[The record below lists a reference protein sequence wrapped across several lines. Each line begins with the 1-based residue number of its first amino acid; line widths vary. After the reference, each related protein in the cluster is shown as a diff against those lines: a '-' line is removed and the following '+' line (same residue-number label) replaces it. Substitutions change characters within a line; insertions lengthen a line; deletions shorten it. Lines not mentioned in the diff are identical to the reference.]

1 MYCICSEKSIDQILA
16 EQKAQPLPLDEL
28 LARYTSC
35 FAGCGSCIE
44 PITERLKEEGLL
56 IERPGAAPVRA
67 SEHAVP

>member
-28 LARYTSC
+28 LAQYTSC
-35 FAGCGSCIE
+35 LAGCGSCIE
-44 PITERLKEEGLL
+44 LIAGRLREEGLL
-56 IERPGAAPVRA
+56 IDCSGVAPVRA